1 MNTPQIATRFT
12 FCMLAWFTLVVAP
25 ACAQIITHVPI
36 TFQGDSEGDQFGRAV
51 SGVGDVNGDGF
62 DDLIVGARRDDTYG
76 MDSGSARVFSGA
88 DGSVLYNFAGDLEAA
103 TLAAPSTARVMSTA
117 TGLMI

>member
-1 MNTPQIATRFT
+1 MVYVGGRTCLRPNHHSRTDHLPGRFR
-12 FCMLAWFTLVVAP
+12 
-25 ACAQIITHVPI
+25 
-36 TFQGDSEGDQFGRAV
+36 GRSFGRAV